1 MCDITALNVTLLC
14 QNTSGKWSLC
24 SPIWFSKTSLGDSIL
39 RDPDGALVFWQ
50 THMLDLLERKQYQ
63 WISLIFSLKILIVK
77 RCYEKK
83 NIR

>member
-39 RDPDGALVFWQ
+39 RDTDGALVFLAN
-50 THMLDLLERKQYQ
+50 THATPTRKEAVPMDQ
-63 WISLIFSLKILIVK
+63 SDIFLKNFD
-77 RCYEKK
+77 C
-83 NIR
+83 